1 VAKNLVKDLPT
12 RIWEVAPSQSI
23 MQLKHGEMVAIPKEK
38 DGYVS
43 VNLATSYG
51 RKITSLTKTHIEI
64 NFTFTFTN
72 RVGERK

>member
-38 DGYVS
+38 DAYES